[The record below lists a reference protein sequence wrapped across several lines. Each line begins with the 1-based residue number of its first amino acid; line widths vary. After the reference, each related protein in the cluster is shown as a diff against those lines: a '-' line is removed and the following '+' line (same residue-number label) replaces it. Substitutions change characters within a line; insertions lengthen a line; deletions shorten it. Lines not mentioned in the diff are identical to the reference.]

1 MHKLPWIPTDE
12 EWDRLLRATSEDSI
26 RDRTMLALA
35 YDGALRREELCSI
48 MVSDFDF
55 ARKLLTIRAETTK
68 NRSGKVVPY
77 SLATSALLGRYLNRR
92 RALVQIGLRGS
103 LEWRVEG

>member
-1 MHKLPWIPTDE
+1 
-12 EWDRLLRATSEDSI
+12 
-26 RDRTMLALA
+26 
-35 YDGALRREELCSI
+35 

-77 SLATSALLGRYLNRR
+77 SLATSALLGRCHNRR
-92 RALVQIGLRGS
+92 RTMRCEPDADYLVYLDQGGRTYGS
-103 LEWRVEG
+103 AQ